1 MPERY
6 EPCDSENVLRSVKDM
21 TEVGATEFRQLSTLE
36 LGANANPTLRMM
48 KSLKTDEY
56 IRRGYVFGV
65 MRGGRN
71 NYYDSGSMAFSPDL
85 TRITTTGKRRV
96 GGKVWFES
104 NGDTLKFDIEECWF
118 LGKQKIRKDIVVISR
133 LNPAVPTTL
142 NDRGD
147 TDCFICKENMAGQ
160 MLFTCPNNHQSHL
173 TCWNHWTQNQT
184 THMECCLC
192 KVKIT
197 RALNIGKTY
206 LRTEFQF
213 GCNRHKTADLIAHKI
228 LQSASLLRGTM
239 ITQTLIDTA
248 YAFNT
253 DLHLTDF
260 YPAVPNDP
268 IHHTSY
274 GVLRVPTETD
284 PYWVALLTYFRSAEN
299 FERMRYGKFQV
310 WNYDDTIYLADLR
323 LTYPDTAFDKLQE
336 VAGNNLAKELMKIE
350 TYIRH
355 RVMTKSN
362 ADLIKLVCDG
372 LLSLETSGSEYEKYI
387 RRNLDLPAEA

>member
-6 EPCDSENVLRSVKDM
+6 EPCDSENVLRSVKDKS
-21 TEVGATEFRQLSTLE
+21 EVGATNFRQLSTLE
-36 LGANANPTLRMM
+36 LLTNAHPTLRM
-48 KSLKTDEY
+48 LKTLKTEEY
-56 IRRGYVFGV
+56 IKRGYIFGL
-65 MRGGRN
+65 MSGGQY
-71 NYYDSGSMAFSPDL
+71 NYYDTGSLAFSPDL
-85 TRITTTGKRRV
+85 TRLTTIGKRRV
-96 GGKVWFES
+96 GNMVWFEG
-104 NGDTLKFDIEECWF
+104 GDTQKFHMNECWF

-133 LNPAVPTTL
+133 LNPALPTTL

-147 TDCFICKENMAGQ
+147 TDCFICKEDMTGQ
-160 MLFTCPNNHQSHL
+160 TLFTCPNRHQSHL
-173 TCWNHWTQNQT
+173 TCWNNWTQNQT

-213 GCNRHKTADLIAHKI
+213 GSAKHTTADLIAHKI
-228 LQSASLLRGTM
+228 LHSASQLRGQM
-239 ITQTLIDTA
+239 ITATLIDTA

-268 IHHTSY
+268 LRHTPY

-284 PYWVALLTYFRSAEN
+284 PYWVALLTYFRSPEN
-299 FERMRYGKFQV
+299 FERLRYGKFQIYH
-310 WNYDDTIYLADLR
+310 YDEDIYLADLR

-336 VAGNNLAKELMKIE
+336 VAGNPTAKEMMKIE

-372 LLSLETSGSEYEKYI
+372 LMALENSGSEYEQYI
-387 RRNLDLPAEA
+387 RRILDLPAEA